1 MTTPIAPITILLADD
16 DADDRLLTRDAV
28 AESRGAT
35 ILRTV
40 CDGEDLLNYLQHRGP
55 YQDHAT
61 APLPDL
67 ILLDLSM
74 PGKSGFEALAEIKA
88 TAGLKH
94 IPVVILTTSNQDEE
108 IRQCYD
114 LGASSFVTK
123 PVCFDSFVQVMK
135 SIDRYWF
142 ETVELPS

>member
-1 MTTPIAPITILLADD
+1 MTNPTPPITILLADD
-16 DADDRLLTRDAV
+16 DADDRLLTRDAL
-28 AESRGAT
+28 AESRGAAV
-35 ILRTV
+35 LHSV
-40 CDGEDLLNYLQHRGP
+40 CDGDDLMNYLQHRGP
-55 YQDHAT
+55 YQDAAA
-61 APLPDL
+61 APRPDL

-74 PGKSGFEALAEIKA
+74 PGKSGFQALAEIKA
-88 TAGLKH
+88 TDGLKH
-94 IPVVILTTSNQDEE
+94 IPVVILTTSNQEEE

-123 PVCFDSFVQVMK
+123 PVRFESLVQVMK